1 MKANERTMDRPRR
14 RIVAAAGMMLA
25 GMLPLQGTA
34 MAEPSGTAE
43 ERRPSEGSFD
53 VPPFTETNP
62 CTGEEQ
68 TVYITIAGAIQ
79 VFETEERFHL
89 RGRGELTIHTS
100 LGFEGTAQHNFHE
113 NAAKEGDQATINET
127 FNAVLADDSGLRYS
141 VRNRGHITIAEGEI
155 RSITVEGE
163 PDFDCLG

>member
-1 MKANERTMDRPRR
+1 MNAKERSKDGRR
-14 RIVAAAGMMLA
+14 RRAVAVAGVVLA
-25 GMLPLQGTA
+25 GVLPLHGTA
-34 MAEPSGTAE
+34 VAEPSGTAE
-43 ERRPSEGSFD
+43 ERRPVEGSFD
-53 VPPFTETNP
+53 VPPFTEPNP

-79 VFETEERFHL
+79 VFETDERFHL
-89 RGRGELTIHTS
+89 HGRGELTIRTS

-127 FNAVLADDSGLRYS
+127 FNAVLADDSGLRYR
-141 VRNRGHITIAEGEI
+141 VRNRGHLTIAEGEI